1 MKRLSFFFVAVFI
14 SFSINT
20 FGQVYTGK
28 IVMNGNP
35 CPPPPDECPPGA
47 VLWLETSSLDYVLII
62 NSQWIWNDHFVF
74 DGIEYQMNDEVEIIG
89 TVTVWQGREE
99 YHGLEIETIKK
110 ALTGI
115 VSLSKSDNKVY
126 YDAKNQVIVIDKTLQ
141 KQSITLELYD
151 IQGKV
156 ILRKTDM
163 DIVSV
168 AHLPTGV
175 YLYRLLENDRAI
187 CLGKIVKDN

>member
-1 MKRLSFFFVAVFI
+1 MKRLSFFFIAMFI
-14 SFSINT
+14 LLSINT

-74 DGIEYQMNDEVEIIG
+74 DGIEYQMNDEVEISG

-110 ALTGI
+110 APTGI
-115 VSLSKSDNKVY
+115 VSPSKSDNKVY

-141 KQSITLELYD
+141 KPSIKLELYD
-151 IQGKV
+151 RQGKAM
-156 ILRKTDM
+156 LKKTNADT
-163 DIVSV
+163 VSI

-175 YLYRLLENDRAI
+175 YVYCLLENNQAI
-187 CLGKIVKDN
+187 YSGKILKN